1 MNTLFNRSHILCA
14 FALFCAL
21 TVSAFAQAQKDEHAG
36 HHSHDKAAKAETN
49 SETGTEAFKAK
60 GDGITTCPV
69 SGEALASKDVKAE
82 MFGRT
87 VYFCCDDCLAEA
99 KKHPA
104 MYVKKTEAEQLAAVK
119 GMAKPEGHHFEIPD
133 GLPQP
138 AVKPVAKPEGHDHA
152 AMQEAKSKTEPA
164 KFLGK
169 GDGITTCPVTGEAI
183 SKDIKAEINGRTV
196 YFCCADCIE
205 DVKKNPELY
214 LKKTENKQ

>member
-14 FALFCAL
+14 VALICAL
-21 TVSAFAQAQKDEHAG
+21 TVSALAQAKEEHAG
-36 HHSHDKAAKAETN
+36 HHSPDKAAKAETK
-49 SETGTEAFKAK
+49 SEMGADVFKAK

-119 GMAKPEGHHFEIPD
+119 GMAKPEGH
-133 GLPQP
+133 
-138 AVKPVAKPEGHDHA
+138 DHA
-152 AMQEAKSKTEPA
+152 AMQESKSKTEPA
-164 KFLGK
+164 RFLGK
-169 GDGITTCPVTGEAI
+169 GDGITTCPVTGEAV
-183 SKDIKAEINGRTV
+183 SKDVKAEINGRTV

-205 DVKKNPELY
+205 DVKKNPDLY
-214 LKKTENKQ
+214 LKKPANKE